1 MSQVAKLKKQAAEFE
16 LKKQF
21 DKALPIYV
29 KLLDLYD
36 QHSSEIDVA
45 LFNRV
50 GDLMLRQGNV
60 ADAVDYYEK
69 AVDRYAET
77 GFFNNAIAL
86 CNKVLRQSPGRTSIY
101 YKLGRISAQ
110 KGFNAEARANFL
122 EYSDRMRKA
131 GNHDEAFRA
140 LEEFADL
147 SPEQY
152 EIRQMLADQ
161 LIKAGRHAEAIEQLQ
176 LLHERYDGDGRDSD
190 AKGVA
195 ARLRTLDPGATPRT
209 SAGRKQRASSDLI
222 FIDLDEPTPRTPVSV
237 KPAPPVAA
245 PAKPTPA
252 PPPAPAAAP
261 AAAPRAAP
269 PAKATPAP
277 PPTAPP
283 AKATPAPPPA
293 APPAKATPAPPP
305 VATVESII
313 ETAALEPPLIE
324 PAGLE
329 GNLVETNVDG
339 PSLIEATLVE
349 PTSIEPLIEAGLGE
363 EPLGGDTISLASS
376 LVGSVQFEPI
386 APAEGLLDSTSG
398 EPRAPSPGI
407 VVPTPTVIE
416 PIEVPTMLLGFEST
430 NIISSDDPLGL
441 SSEVTID
448 IDLNELATPPKDFGP
463 VGNVS
468 PTPDSPQSSF
478 PDLAAVEIPPV
489 EVPAAEIRA
498 EESAPL
504 ESLVIDLG
512 DTLLARPTPVASSA
526 VAREPFSGDSFEL
539 AMPRTGAV
547 DTPDDET
554 IQIPTPSIARRST
567 REAQHIVDNL
577 QLEVDQNPTDW
588 NLRRS
593 LAEAM
598 LEAGNRDAGIRELE
612 AAMAGAERSGDL
624 ELASALA
631 EEISRLEPE
640 VIRHQQKRVEY
651 AFRTNDRPRL
661 IEAYLALADVL
672 LRTEQIDK
680 ARTIYER
687 VLDLSP
693 DEARARAGLQT
704 VGVSN
709 TPPASVTPLVN
720 HRLSGAMP
728 APRLSRPVRRETT
741 PSVGGFVNLG
751 DLLRDDEAPRDTR
764 MIVPEQEPTGDEEA
778 DFADMLRKFKQGIAE
793 NVDPQDYQSHYDLAI
808 AFKEMGLIDEAIG
821 EFQKALGSSTN
832 RLPAYEALGQ
842 CFMDK
847 GQFKLASSILTR
859 ALAERASDDQLVGV
873 LYLLGR
879 AAEALGNSQD
889 ALNYYQRVFVVDIQF
904 RDISQRMNEVERTW
918 R

>member
-110 KGFNAEARANFL
+110 KGFKAEARANFL
-122 EYSDRMRKA
+122 EYADRMRKA

-147 SPEQY
+147 SPDQD

-161 LIKAGRHAEAIEQLQ
+161 LIKAGRNAEALEQLQ

-190 AKGVA
+190 AKAVA
-195 ARLRTLDPGATPRT
+195 ARLHSLDPNAQPRT
-209 SAGRKQRASSDLI
+209 SGGRKQRASSDLI
-222 FIDLDEPTPRTPVSV
+222 FIDLDEPTPPTPVSV
-237 KPAPPVAA
+237 KPAPEEPDE
-245 PAKPTPA
+245 PANT
-252 PPPAPAAAP
+252 
-261 AAAPRAAP
+261 
-269 PAKATPAP
+269 
-277 PPTAPP
+277 
-283 AKATPAPPPA
+283 
-293 APPAKATPAPPP
+293 APPP
-305 VATVESII
+305 VATVEAAVI
-313 ETAALEPPLIE
+313 EAATFDSALIE
-324 PAGLE
+324 PAGFE
-329 GNLVETNVDG
+329 QTNVESESDVL
-339 PSLIEATLVE
+339 SMTIEPVVTE
-349 PTSIEPLIEAGLGE
+349 PTSLEPFGDEAIEPLIGE
-363 EPLGGDTISLASS
+363 TISLESS
-376 LVGSVQFEPI
+376 FQPGQFEPI
-386 APAEGLLDSTSG
+386 APATDLLTSSVIDDV
-398 EPRAPSPGI
+398 PAPSSPG
-407 VVPTPTVIE
+407 VSSPTPTIIE
-416 PIEVPTMLLGFEST
+416 PIEPSNVLAGFETT
-430 NIISSDDPLGL
+430 NIVSSDDPLGL
-441 SSEVTID
+441 SNEVTID
-448 IDLNELATPPKDFGP
+448 IDLNELATPAKDFNA
-463 VGNVS
+463 VGIS
-468 PTPDSPQSSF
+468 PTPDSPASSL
-478 PDLAAVEIPPV
+478 PDLAAVDLDL
-489 EVPAAEIRA
+489 PAREPEAPAE
-498 EESAPL
+498 
-504 ESLVIDLG
+504 DLS
-512 DTLLARPTPVASSA
+512 DALLARPTPSASA
-526 VAREPFSGDSFEL
+526 AEARDPFSADSFDL
-539 AMPRTGAV
+539 AGPSPSADLV
-547 DTPDDET
+547 TPADDEP
-554 IQIPTPSIARRST
+554 IIVPTPSIARRST
-567 REAQHIVDNL
+567 VEAQHVVDNL
-577 QLEVDQNPTDW
+577 QLEVDQNPSDW

-598 LEAGNRDAGIRELE
+598 LDAGNRDAGIRELE
-612 AAMAGAERSGDL
+612 AAMSGAERSGDL

-640 VIRHQQKRVEY
+640 VIKHQQKRVEY

-693 DEARARAGLQT
+693 DEPRARAGVQT
-704 VGVSN
+704 VGL
-709 TPPASVTPLVN
+709 TTAPAHLTPLGN
-720 HRLSGAMP
+720 HRVSGSTP
-728 APRLSRPVRRETT
+728 APRNSRPVRRETT
-741 PSVGGFVNLG
+741 PAAGGFVNLG

-764 MIVPEQEPTGDEEA
+764 MVVPEHEPTGDEEA

-793 NVDPQDYQSHYDLAI
+793 NVDPQDHQSHYDLAI

-821 EFQKALGSSTN
+821 EFQRALGGASN
-832 RLPAYEALGQ
+832 RLPAYEMLGQ
-842 CFMDK
+842 CFMEK
-847 GQFKLASSILTR
+847 GQFKLAASILSR
-859 ALAERASDDQLVGV
+859 ALAERASDEQLVGV

-879 AAEALGNSQD
+879 AAEALGNGQD
-889 ALNYYQRVFVVDIQF
+889 ALSYYQRVFVVDINF
-904 RDISQRMNEVERTW
+904 RDISQRMTEVERAW

>member
-161 LIKAGRHAEAIEQLQ
+161 LIKAGRKDEAIEQLQ

-195 ARLRTLDPGATPRT
+195 ARLHSLDPSATPRA

-222 FIDLDEPTPRTPVSV
+222 FIDLDEPTPPTPVSV

-252 PPPAPAAAP
+252 PPPAA
-261 AAAPRAAP
+261 
-269 PAKATPAP
+269 PAKATPL
-277 PPTAPP
+277 
-283 AKATPAPPPA
+283 
-293 APPAKATPAPPP
+293 PPP

-324 PAGLE
+324 PVGLE
-329 GNLVETNVDG
+329 GNLVESDIDEPNFIV
-339 PSLIEATLVE
+339 PTLVE
-349 PTSIEPLIEAGLGE
+349 PTSIEPLIGAAFGE
-363 EPLGGDTISLASS
+363 EPLAGDTISLASS
-376 LVGSVQFEPI
+376 LVGSGEVAPI
-386 APAEGLLDSTSG
+386 VPAEGLLDSVSG
-398 EPRAPSPGI
+398 EPRAATPGI
-407 VVPTPTVIE
+407 VAPTPTVIE

-448 IDLNELATPPKDFGP
+448 IDLNELATPPKDFSP
-463 VGNVS
+463 VGGVS

-478 PDLAAVEIPPV
+478 PDLAAVEIPPIEAPAV
-489 EVPAAEIRA
+489 ELPA

-504 ESLVIDLG
+504 ESPVVDLG
-512 DTLLARPTPVASSA
+512 DTLLARPTPVASAA
-526 VAREPFSGDSFEL
+526 VAPEPFSADSFDL
-539 AMPRTGAV
+539 AAPPSRTGPVA
-547 DTPDDET
+547 TPDDEP

-567 REAQHIVDNL
+567 REAQHIVDTL

-598 LEAGNRDAGIRELE
+598 LEAGNRDAGIRELD
-612 AAMAGAERSGDL
+612 AAMSGAERSGDL

-640 VIRHQQKRVEY
+640 GIKHQQKRVEY

-709 TPPASVTPLVN
+709 TPPASATPLAN

-764 MIVPEQEPTGDEEA
+764 MVVPEQEPTGDEEA

-889 ALNYYQRVFVVDIQF
+889 ALSYYQRVFVVDIQF
-904 RDISQRMNEVERTW
+904 RDITQRMNEVERTW

>member
-161 LIKAGRHAEAIEQLQ
+161 LIKAGRKDEAIEQLQ

-195 ARLRTLDPGATPRT
+195 ARLHSLDPNATPRA

-222 FIDLDEPTPRTPVSV
+222 FIDLDEPTAPTPVRV
-237 KPAPPVAA
+237 ERA
-245 PAKPTPA
+245 A
-252 PPPAPAAAP
+252 PPPPAA
-261 AAAPRAAP
+261 

-277 PPTAPP
+277 PPPP
-283 AKATPAPPPA
+283 
-293 APPAKATPAPPP
+293 PPP
-305 VATVESII
+305 VATVESIS
-313 ETAALEPPLIE
+313 ETAALESLLIE
-324 PAGLE
+324 PDGLE
-329 GNLVETNVDG
+329 GNLVESIVDE
-339 PSLIEATLVE
+339 PTLVEPTLVEPTIVE
-349 PTSIEPLIEAGLGE
+349 PTSIEPLIGAALAE
-363 EPLGGDTISLASS
+363 EPLSGDAMSLASS
-376 LVGSVQFEPI
+376 LVGSRGGQLEPVV
-386 APAEGLLDSTSG
+386 PAEGLLDSVSG
-398 EPRAPSPGI
+398 EPRVSSPNI
-407 VVPTPTVIE
+407 VALTPTVIE
-416 PIEVPTMLLGFEST
+416 PIEPPTMLLGFEST
-430 NIISSDDPLGL
+430 NIVSSDDPLGL

-448 IDLNELATPPKDFGP
+448 IDLNELSTPPKDFSP
-463 VGNVS
+463 VGNMS

-478 PDLAAVEIPPV
+478 PDLAAVE
-489 EVPAAEIRA
+489 VPSV
-498 EESAPL
+498 ESAPI
-504 ESLVIDLG
+504 ESATIESMTIESMTIESSAEDLG
-512 DTLLARPTPVASSA
+512 EALLPRPTPVASAA
-526 VAREPFSGDSFEL
+526 VAPEPFSADSFDL
-539 AMPRTGAV
+539 ALPRAGEIV
-547 DTPDDET
+547 TPDDEP
-554 IQIPTPSIARRST
+554 ILIPTPSIARRST
-567 REAQHIVDNL
+567 VEAQHIVDAL

-593 LAEAM
+593 LAESM
-598 LEAGNRDAGIRELE
+598 LDAGNRDAGISELE
-612 AAMAGAERSGDL
+612 AAMSGAERSGDL
-624 ELASALA
+624 ELASAVA

-640 VIRHQQKRVEY
+640 VIKHQQKRVEY

-693 DEARARAGLQT
+693 AEARARAGLQT
-704 VGVSN
+704 VGVAN
-709 TPPASVTPLVN
+709 TPPASATPLAS

-728 APRLSRPVRRETT
+728 APRPSRPVRRATPTT
-741 PSVGGFVNLG
+741 GSFVNLG
-751 DLLRDDEAPRDTR
+751 DLLRDDEMPRDTR

-793 NVDPQDYQSHYDLAI
+793 NVDPEDYQSHYDLAI

-821 EFQKALGSSTN
+821 EFQRALGSSTN

-859 ALAERASDDQLVGV
+859 ALAERASDEQLVGV

-889 ALNYYQRVFVVDIQF
+889 ALAYYQRVFVVDIQF

>member
-147 SPEQY
+147 SPDQP

-161 LIKAGRHAEAIEQLQ
+161 LIKAGRNAEAIEQLQ
-176 LLHERYDGDGRDSD
+176 LLHERHDGDGRDSD
-190 AKGVA
+190 AKAVA
-195 ARLRTLDPGATPRT
+195 ARLLSLDPNATPRA

-222 FIDLDEPTPRTPVSV
+222 FIDLDEPTPPTPA
-237 KPAPPVAA
+237 KAAPVAA
-245 PAKPTPA
+245 PKPA
-252 PPPAPAAAP
+252 PVIPPPVPSPAPVIP
-261 AAAPRAAP
+261 
-269 PAKATPAP
+269 TP
-277 PPTAPP
+277 PPTS
-283 AKATPAPPPA
+283 
-293 APPAKATPAPPP
+293 APPP

-313 ETAALEPPLIE
+313 ESAALESALIE

-329 GNLVETNVDG
+329 GNLVESTVDE
-339 PSLIEATLVE
+339 PTLVEPTLVE
-349 PTSIEPLIEAGLGE
+349 PTSIEPLVGAGLGE
-363 EPLGGDTISLASS
+363 EPLDADSMSLHSS
-376 LVGSVQFEPI
+376 LIGADQFEQI
-386 APAEGLLDSTSG
+386 APAEGLLDPVSG
-398 EPRAPSPGI
+398 EPTPAPGAAVS
-407 VVPTPTVIE
+407 PTPTIIE
-416 PIEVPTMLLGFEST
+416 PIEPPTMLLGFEST
-430 NIISSDDPLGL
+430 NIMSSDDPLGL

-448 IDLNELATPPKDFGP
+448 IDLNELATPPKDFNP
-463 VGNVS
+463 VANAS
-468 PTPDSPQSSF
+468 PTPDSPNASM
-478 PDLAAVEIPPV
+478 PDLPAVDIPDPP
-489 EVPAAEIRA
+489 EVDI
-498 EESAPL
+498 
-504 ESLVIDLG
+504 G
-512 DTLLARPTPVASSA
+512 DALLARPTPVASA
-526 VAREPFSGDSFEL
+526 AAAAEPFSGPSFEL
-539 AMPRTGAV
+539 TGSAS
-547 DTPDDET
+547 DSFGTSDDEAIT
-554 IQIPTPSIARRST
+554 IPTPSIARRST
-567 REAQHIVDNL
+567 VEAEHVVDTL
-577 QLEVDQNPTDW
+577 QLEVDQNPNDW

-598 LEAGNRDAGIRELE
+598 LDAGNRDAGIRELE
-612 AAMAGAERSGDL
+612 AAMSGAEKSGDL
-624 ELASALA
+624 DLASAIA

-704 VGVSN
+704 VGVAS
-709 TPPASVTPLVN
+709 TPAPSMTPLGNQRV
-720 HRLSGAMP
+720 SGAMP
-728 APRLSRPVRRETT
+728 APRQSRPVRRQIT
-741 PSVGGFVNLG
+741 PINGAFVNLG
-751 DLLRDDEAPRDTR
+751 DLLRDEEAPRDTR

-847 GQFKLASSILTR
+847 GQFKLAASILAR
-859 ALAERASDDQLVGV
+859 ALTERASDDQLVGV

-889 ALNYYQRVFVVDIQF
+889 AISYYQRVFVVDIEF
-904 RDISQRMNEVERTW
+904 RDIAQRMTEVERAW

>member
-1 MSQVAKLKKQAAEFE
+1 MSQVAKLKKQAADFE

-36 QHSSEIDVA
+36 QYSSEIDVA

-110 KGFNAEARANFL
+110 KGFKAEARANFL

-147 SPEQY
+147 APDQY

-161 LIKAGRHAEAIEQLQ
+161 LIKAGRNAEAIEQLQ

-195 ARLRTLDPGATPRT
+195 ARLRSLDPNATPR
-209 SAGRKQRASSDLI
+209 SSGGRKQRASSDLV
-222 FIDLDEPTPRTPVSV
+222 FIDLDEPAPRTPASV
-237 KPAPPVAA
+237 QPVAA
-245 PAKPTPA
+245 PPIAKPPLATPPLA
-252 PPPAPAAAP
+252 SPPP
-261 AAAPRAAP
+261 P
-269 PAKATPAP
+269 PL
-277 PPTAPP
+277 
-283 AKATPAPPPA
+283 
-293 APPAKATPAPPP
+293 
-305 VATVESII
+305 ATVESII
-313 ETAALEPPLIE
+313 ETAALESTLIE

-329 GNLVETNVDG
+329 GNLVEATADE
-339 PSLIEATLVE
+339 PTFIQPTLVE
-349 PTSIEPLIEAGLGE
+349 PTSIEPLVREALTRQ
-363 EPLGGDTISLASS
+363 PLDAESVSLESS
-376 LVGSVQFEPI
+376 LVGSEQFESV
-386 APAEGLLDSTSG
+386 APAEGLLDPVSG
-398 EPRAPSPGI
+398 EPTPAPSTA
-407 VVPTPTVIE
+407 VAPTPTIIE
-416 PIEVPTMLLGFEST
+416 PIEPPAMLLGFEAT

-441 SSEVTID
+441 SAEVTID
-448 IDLNELATPPKDFGP
+448 IGLNELATPPRDFSP
-463 VGNVS
+463 VAIAA
-468 PTPDSPQSSF
+468 PTPDSPNSSL
-478 PDLAAVEIPPV
+478 PDL
-489 EVPAAEIRA
+489 PAMDI
-498 EESAPL
+498 
-504 ESLVIDLG
+504 G
-512 DTLLARPTPVASSA
+512 DALLARPTPVASAA
-526 VAREPFSGDSFEL
+526 VAPEPFSGDSFEL
-539 AMPRTGAV
+539 AAPSTDATN
-547 DTPDDET
+547 TPDDDT
-554 IQIPTPSIARRST
+554 ITIPTPSIARRST
-567 REAQHIVDNL
+567 LEAEHVVDAL
-577 QLEVDQNPTDW
+577 QLQVDQNPTDW

-598 LEAGNRDAGIRELE
+598 LDAGNRDAGIRELE

-624 ELASALA
+624 DLASAIA

-640 VIRHQQKRVEY
+640 VIKHQQKRVEY

-693 DEARARAGLQT
+693 DETRARAGLQT
-704 VGVSN
+704 VGIAS
-709 TPPASVTPLVN
+709 TPAPSMTPMGN
-720 HRLSGAMP
+720 HRLSGAIP
-728 APRLSRPVRRETT
+728 APRNSRPVRREMT
-741 PSVGGFVNLG
+741 PSAGGFVNLG
-751 DLLRDDEAPRDTR
+751 DLLRDEEVPRDTR
-764 MIVPEQEPTGDEEA
+764 MVVPEQEPTGDEEA

-859 ALAERASDDQLVGV
+859 ALTERASDDQLVGV

-879 AAEALGNSQD
+879 ASEALGNNQD
-889 ALNYYQRVFVVDIQF
+889 AINYYQRVFVVDIQF
-904 RDISQRMNEVERTW
+904 RDIAQRMHEVERAW

>member
-36 QHSSEIDVA
+36 QYSSEIDVA

-86 CNKVLRQSPGRTSIY
+86 CNKVLRQSPGRSSIY

-110 KGFNAEARANFL
+110 KGFKAEARANFL

-147 SPEQY
+147 APDQH

-161 LIKAGRHAEAIEQLQ
+161 LIKAGRNAEAIEQLQ

-190 AKGVA
+190 AQAVA
-195 ARLRTLDPGATPRT
+195 ARLVSLDPQAKPR
-209 SAGRKQRASSDLI
+209 SSPGRQKRASSDLI
-222 FIDLDEPTPRTPVSV
+222 FIDLDEPPVSTPVS
-237 KPAPPVAA
+237 
-245 PAKPTPA
+245 
-252 PPPAPAAAP
+252 APAAPSAP
-261 AAAPRAAP
+261 S
-269 PAKATPAP
+269 
-277 PPTAPP
+277 PPTPI
-283 AKATPAPPPA
+283 
-293 APPAKATPAPPP
+293 
-305 VATVESII
+305 ATVESS
-313 ETAALEPPLIE
+313 LIE
-324 PAGLE
+324 AASIDLALVEPTGFE
-329 GNLVETNVDG
+329 GNLVEATAGEPTV
-339 PSLIEATLVE
+339 IEATLVE
-349 PTSIEPLIEAGLGE
+349 PTIATPTPIQPIVAEP
-363 EPLGGDTISLASS
+363 ISLESS
-376 LVGSVQFEPI
+376 LIDSNPFESI
-386 APAEGLLDSTSG
+386 APAEDLF
-398 EPRAPSPGI
+398 APASLELPHAPF
-407 VVPTPTVIE
+407 VPASTPTVIE
-416 PIEVPTMLLGFEST
+416 PIEPPATLLGFEST
-430 NIISSDDPLGL
+430 NFVSSDDPLGL
-441 SSEVTID
+441 STEVTID
-448 IDLNELATPPKDFGP
+448 IDLNELTTPPRDFSP
-463 VGNVS
+463 VVAS
-468 PTPDSPQSSF
+468 PTPDSPQSSL
-478 PDLAAVEIPPV
+478 PDL
-489 EVPAAEIRA
+489 PA
-498 EESAPL
+498 
-504 ESLVIDLG
+504 IDL
-512 DTLLARPTPVASSA
+512 DEPLLVRSTPDAA
-526 VAREPFSGDSFEL
+526 AAAAPEPFSSDAFDLE
-539 AMPRTGAV
+539 APRTGPV
-547 DTPDDET
+547 DTPDDEP

-567 REAQHIVDNL
+567 VEAEHVVDAL
-577 QLEVDQNPTDW
+577 QLQVDQSPTDW

-598 LEAGNRDAGIRELE
+598 LDAGNRDAGLHELE
-612 AAMAGAERSGDL
+612 AAMSGAERAGDL

-640 VIRHQQKRVEY
+640 VIKHQQKRVEY
-651 AFRTNDRPRL
+651 AFRTNNRPRL

-704 VGVSN
+704 VGAN
-709 TPPASVTPLVN
+709 TPPASATPLVIQ
-720 HRLSGAMP
+720 RLSGAMP
-728 APRLSRPVRRETT
+728 AVRNSRPVRRQIT
-741 PSVGGFVNLG
+741 PVAGDFVNLG
-751 DLLRDDEAPRDTR
+751 DLLRDEEAPRDTR
-764 MIVPEQEPTGDEEA
+764 MIVPEQEPSGDEAA

-793 NVDPQDYQSHYDLAI
+793 NVDPQDYQAHYDLAI
-808 AFKEMGLIDEAIG
+808 AYKEMGLIDEAIS

-859 ALAERASDDQLVGV
+859 ALNERASDEQLVGV

-879 AAEALGNSQD
+879 TAEALGNSQD
-889 ALNYYQRVFVVDIQF
+889 ALSYYQRVFVVDIQF
-904 RDISQRMNEVERTW
+904 RDITERMNEVERAW

>member
-86 CNKVLRQSPGRTSIY
+86 CNKVLRQSPGRASIY

-110 KGFNAEARANFL
+110 KGFKAEARANFL

-147 SPEQY
+147 APDQY

-161 LIKAGRHAEAIEQLQ
+161 LIKAGRKAEAIEQLQ

-190 AKGVA
+190 AQGVA
-195 ARLRTLDPGATPRT
+195 ARLVSLDTDAKPR
-209 SAGRKQRASSDLI
+209 SSRGRQKRSSSDLV
-222 FIDLDEPTPRTPVSV
+222 FIDLDEPPVSTPVSALAV
-237 KPAPPVAA
+237 PAA
-245 PAKPTPA
+245 PT
-252 PPPAPAAAP
+252 
-261 AAAPRAAP
+261 
-269 PAKATPAP
+269 P
-277 PPTAPP
+277 PPT
-283 AKATPAPPPA
+283 PPP
-293 APPAKATPAPPP
+293 T
-305 VATVESII
+305 VATVESSLI
-313 ETAALEPPLIE
+313 EAASIQADLVEPP
-324 PAGLE
+324 GFE
-329 GNLVETNVDG
+329 GNLVESAGEPTV
-339 PSLIEATLVE
+339 IEPTIVE
-349 PTSIEPLIEAGLGE
+349 PTIAAPTPIKPIVAEPIFLE
-363 EPLGGDTISLASS
+363 SS
-376 LVGSVQFEPI
+376 LIAANEFEEFAPADDLLAPGSLELPAAPFEP
-386 APAEGLLDSTSG
+386 ASPA
-398 EPRAPSPGI
+398 
-407 VVPTPTVIE
+407 PTPTVIE
-416 PIEVPTMLLGFEST
+416 PIEPPATLLGFEST
-430 NIISSDDPLGL
+430 NFVSSDDPLGL
-441 SSEVTID
+441 STEVTID
-448 IDLNELATPPKDFGP
+448 IGLSELTTPPKDFSP
-463 VGNVS
+463 VVAS
-468 PTPDSPQSSF
+468 PTPDSPQSSL
-478 PDLAAVEIPPV
+478 PDL
-489 EVPAAEIRA
+489 PA
-498 EESAPL
+498 
-504 ESLVIDLG
+504 IDLG
-512 DTLLARPTPVASSA
+512 EPLIVRSTPDAA
-526 VAREPFSGDSFEL
+526 AAAAPEPFSSDAFDLE
-539 AMPRTGAV
+539 APRTGHVA
-547 DTPDDET
+547 TPDDEP
-554 IQIPTPSIARRST
+554 ILIPTPSIARRST
-567 REAQHIVDNL
+567 VEAQHVVDTL
-577 QLEVDQNPTDW
+577 QLEVDQNPNDW

-593 LAEAM
+593 LAESM
-598 LEAGNRDAGIRELE
+598 LDAGNRDAGLRELE
-612 AAMAGAERSGDL
+612 SAMSGAERAGDL

-640 VIRHQQKRVEY
+640 VIKHQQKRVEY

-693 DEARARAGLQT
+693 DELRAKAGLQT
-704 VGVSN
+704 VGAN
-709 TPPASVTPLVN
+709 TTPASVSPLFSQ
-720 HRLSGAMP
+720 RLSGAMP
-728 APRLSRPVRRETT
+728 APRNSRPVRREIT
-741 PSVGGFVNLG
+741 PVAGGFVNLG
-751 DLLRDDEAPRDTR
+751 DLLRDEEAPRDTR

-793 NVDPQDYQSHYDLAI
+793 NVDPEDYQAHYDLAI
-808 AFKEMGLIDEAIG
+808 AYKEMGLIDEAIG

-832 RLPAYEALGQ
+832 RLTSYEALGQ

-859 ALAERASDDQLVGV
+859 ALNERASDEQLVGV

-879 AAEALGNSQD
+879 TAEALGNNQD
-889 ALNYYQRVFVVDIQF
+889 ALSYYQRVFVVDIQF
-904 RDISQRMNEVERTW
+904 RDITERMNEVERAW

>member
-110 KGFNAEARANFL
+110 KGFKAEARANFL

-147 SPEQY
+147 APDQY

-161 LIKAGRHAEAIEQLQ
+161 LIKADRKAEAIEQLQ

-190 AKGVA
+190 AQGVA
-195 ARLRTLDPGATPRT
+195 ARLASLDPNAKPR
-209 SAGRKQRASSDLI
+209 SSGGRQKRSSSDLI
-222 FIDLDEPTPRTPVSV
+222 FIDLDEPAVSTPVS
-237 KPAPPVAA
+237 AS
-245 PAKPTPA
+245 
-252 PPPAPAAAP
+252 AAP
-261 AAAPRAAP
+261 AAPV
-269 PAKATPAP
+269 
-277 PPTAPP
+277 
-283 AKATPAPPPA
+283 
-293 APPAKATPAPPP
+293 APPP
-305 VATVESII
+305 VATVESSLI
-313 ETAALEPPLIE
+313 EAASIESDLVEPP
-324 PAGLE
+324 GFE
-329 GNLVETNVDG
+329 GNLVESAGEPTV
-339 PSLIEATLVE
+339 IEPTIVE
-349 PTSIEPLIEAGLGE
+349 PTIATPTPIQPIVAEPIFLE
-363 EPLGGDTISLASS
+363 SS
-376 LVGSVQFEPI
+376 LIAANEFEAI
-386 APAEGLLDSTSG
+386 APADDLLAPGSLELPAAPF
-398 EPRAPSPGI
+398 EPGSPA
-407 VVPTPTVIE
+407 PTPTVIE
-416 PIEVPTMLLGFEST
+416 PIEPPATLLGFEST
-430 NIISSDDPLGL
+430 NFVSSDDPLGL
-441 SSEVTID
+441 STEVTID
-448 IDLNELATPPKDFGP
+448 IGLNELTTPPKDFSP
-463 VGNVS
+463 VVAS
-468 PTPDSPQSSF
+468 PTPDSPQSSL
-478 PDLAAVEIPPV
+478 PDL
-489 EVPAAEIRA
+489 PA
-498 EESAPL
+498 
-504 ESLVIDLG
+504 IDLG
-512 DTLLARPTPVASSA
+512 EPLIVRSTPDAA
-526 VAREPFSGDSFEL
+526 AAAAPEPFSADSFDLEV
-539 AMPRTGAV
+539 PRRSGPV
-547 DTPDDET
+547 DTPDDEP
-554 IQIPTPSIARRST
+554 ILIPTPSIARRST
-567 REAQHIVDNL
+567 VEAQHVVDAL
-577 QLEVDQNPTDW
+577 QLQVDQNPDDW

-593 LAEAM
+593 LAESM
-598 LEAGNRDAGIRELE
+598 LDAGNRDAGIRELE
-612 AAMAGAERSGDL
+612 SAMSGAERAGDL

-640 VIRHQQKRVEY
+640 VIKHQQKRVEY

-693 DEARARAGLQT
+693 DEPRARAGLQT
-704 VGVSN
+704 VGAN
-709 TPPASVTPLVN
+709 TPPASATPLAN
-720 HRLSGAMP
+720 QRLSGAMP
-728 APRLSRPVRRETT
+728 APRNSRPVRREVT
-741 PSVGGFVNLG
+741 PVAGGFVNLG
-751 DLLRDDEAPRDTR
+751 DLLRDEEAPRDTR

-793 NVDPQDYQSHYDLAI
+793 NVDPQDYQAHYDLAI
-808 AFKEMGLIDEAIG
+808 AYKEMGLIDEAIS

-847 GQFKLASSILTR
+847 GQFKLASSILSR
-859 ALAERASDDQLVGV
+859 ALNERASDEQLVGV

-879 AAEALGNSQD
+879 TAEALGNNQD
-889 ALNYYQRVFVVDIQF
+889 ALSYYQRVFVVDIQF
-904 RDISQRMNEVERTW
+904 RDITERMNEVERAW

>member
-86 CNKVLRQSPGRTSIY
+86 CNKVLRQSPGRSSIY

-110 KGFNAEARANFL
+110 KGFKAEARANFL

-131 GNHDEAFRA
+131 GKHDEAFRA

-147 SPEQY
+147 APDQY

-161 LIKAGRHAEAIEQLQ
+161 LIKAGRNAEAIEQLQ

-190 AKGVA
+190 ARGVA
-195 ARLRTLDPGATPRT
+195 ARLASLDPDAKPR
-209 SAGRKQRASSDLI
+209 SSGGRQKRSSSDLI
-222 FIDLDEPTPRTPVSV
+222 FIDLDEPPVSTPVS
-237 KPAPPVAA
+237 APVAPAA
-245 PAKPTPA
+245 PAS
-252 PPPAPAAAP
+252 
-261 AAAPRAAP
+261 
-269 PAKATPAP
+269 
-277 PPTAPP
+277 
-283 AKATPAPPPA
+283 
-293 APPAKATPAPPP
+293 PPP
-305 VATVESII
+305 VATVESSLI
-313 ETAALEPPLIE
+313 EVVSTGSALVE
-324 PAGLE
+324 PAGFE
-329 GNLVETNVDG
+329 GNLVEATAG
-339 PSLIEATLVE
+339 EATLVE
-349 PTSIEPLIEAGLGE
+349 PTLVEPTIATPTPIQPIVA
-363 EPLGGDTISLASS
+363 EPISLESS
-376 LVGSVQFEPI
+376 LLESNQFQSI
-386 APAEGLLDSTSG
+386 APAEDLLAPGSLELPVTPFDS
-398 EPRAPSPGI
+398 ASPA
-407 VVPTPTVIE
+407 PTPTVIE
-416 PIEVPTMLLGFEST
+416 PIEPPGILLGFEST
-430 NIISSDDPLGL
+430 NFVSSDDPLGL
-441 SSEVTID
+441 STEITID
-448 IDLNELATPPKDFGP
+448 IDLNELTTPAKDFSP
-463 VGNVS
+463 VVAS
-468 PTPDSPQSSF
+468 PTPDSPHSSL
-478 PDLAAVEIPPV
+478 PDL
-489 EVPAAEIRA
+489 PA
-498 EESAPL
+498 
-504 ESLVIDLG
+504 IDLG
-512 DTLLARPTPVASSA
+512 DTLLVRSTPDAA
-526 VAREPFSGDSFEL
+526 AAAAPEPFSADSFDL
-539 AMPRTGAV
+539 AAPAAGP
-547 DTPDDET
+547 DGTPDDEP
-554 IQIPTPSIARRST
+554 ILIPTPSIARRST
-567 REAQHIVDNL
+567 VEAEHVVDAL

-612 AAMAGAERSGDL
+612 AAMSGAERAGDL

-640 VIRHQQKRVEY
+640 VIKHQQKRVEY

-693 DEARARAGLQT
+693 DETRARAGLQT
-704 VGVSN
+704 VGAQ
-709 TPPASVTPLVN
+709 TPPASATPLAN
-720 HRLSGAMP
+720 QRLSGAVP
-728 APRLSRPVRRETT
+728 APRNSRPVRREVT
-741 PSVGGFVNLG
+741 PVGGGFVNLG

-793 NVDPQDYQSHYDLAI
+793 NVDPQDYQAHYDLAI
-808 AFKEMGLIDEAIG
+808 AYREMGLIDEAISG
-821 EFQKALGSSTN
+821 FQKALGSAAN
-832 RLPAYEALGQ
+832 RLPAYEALGL

-847 GQFKLASSILTR
+847 GQFKLAASILTR

-879 AAEALGNSQD
+879 TSEALGNNQD
-889 ALNYYQRVFVVDIQF
+889 ALSYYQRVFVVDIQF
-904 RDISQRMNEVERTW
+904 RDITERMNEVERAW

>member
-110 KGFNAEARANFL
+110 KGFKAEARANFL
-122 EYSDRMRKA
+122 EYADRMRKA

-147 SPEQY
+147 APDQD

-161 LIKAGRHAEAIEQLQ
+161 LIKAGRNVEAIEQLQ

-190 AKGVA
+190 AKAVA
-195 ARLRTLDPGATPRT
+195 TRLLSLDPNAKPR
-209 SAGRKQRASSDLI
+209 SNGGLQKRASSDLV
-222 FIDLDEPTPRTPVSV
+222 FIDLDEPRLATPPGLESIPV
-237 KPAPPVAA
+237 
-245 PAKPTPA
+245 TPA
-252 PPPAPAAAP
+252 NASV
-261 AAAPRAAP
+261 
-269 PAKATPAP
+269 
-277 PPTAPP
+277 
-283 AKATPAPPPA
+283 
-293 APPAKATPAPPP
+293 APPP
-305 VATVESII
+305 VVTVEASLI
-313 ETAALEPPLIE
+313 EAASFDSALIE
-324 PAGLE
+324 PAGFE
-329 GNLVETNVDG
+329 GNLVESAADEI
-339 PSLIEATLVE
+339 SLIESGLFEPLTPSEGLIDEPIAFEGSLAEPGQFE
-349 PTSIEPLIEAGLGE
+349 PTAPAADLLEAG
-363 EPLGGDTISLASS
+363 
-376 LVGSVQFEPI
+376 QFEPI
-386 APAEGLLDSTSG
+386 ALAEDLLESEGNETQAA
-398 EPRAPSPGI
+398 APQPGI
-407 VVPTPTVIE
+407 LTPTVIE
-416 PIEVPTMLLGFEST
+416 PIEPKNALLGFETT
-430 NIISSDDPLGL
+430 NFVSSDDPLGL
-441 SSEVTID
+441 STEVTID
-448 IDLNELATPPKDFGP
+448 IDLNELTTPPKDFNAVSGI
-463 VGNVS
+463 S
-468 PTPDSPQSSF
+468 PTPDSPNSSL
-478 PDLAAVEIPPV
+478 PDIP
-489 EVPAAEIRA
+489 ALDLS
-498 EESAPL
+498 ES
-504 ESLVIDLG
+504 
-512 DTLLARPTPVASSA
+512 LLARPTPVASA
-526 VAREPFSGDSFEL
+526 AAAPEPFSADSFDL
-539 AMPRTGAV
+539 AVPSGAIA
-547 DTPDDET
+547 TPDDE
-554 IQIPTPSIARRST
+554 QLVVPTPSIARRST
-567 REAQHIVDNL
+567 VEAEHVVDAL
-577 QLEVDQNPTDW
+577 QLQVDQNPSDW

-598 LEAGNRDAGIRELE
+598 LDAGNRDAGIRELE
-612 AAMAGAERSGDL
+612 TTMSGAERAGDL

-640 VIRHQQKRVEY
+640 VIKHQQKRVEY

-693 DEARARAGLQT
+693 AEPRARAGLQT
-704 VGVSN
+704 VGGEN
-709 TPPASVTPLVN
+709 TTAASLTPHGIHRVPGAVT
-720 HRLSGAMP
+720 
-728 APRLSRPVRRETT
+728 APRNSRPVRRETT
-741 PSVGGFVNLG
+741 PSAGGFVNLG

-764 MIVPEQEPTGDEEA
+764 MVVPEHEPTGDEEA

-793 NVDPQDYQSHYDLAI
+793 NVDAQDYQSHYDLAI
-808 AFKEMGLIDEAIG
+808 AYKEMGLIDEAIS
-821 EFQKALGSSTN
+821 EFQKALGGSTN

-842 CFMDK
+842 CFMEK
-847 GQFKLASSILTR
+847 GQFKLASSILSR
-859 ALAERASDDQLVGV
+859 ALAERASDEQLVGV

-879 AAEALGNSQD
+879 AAEALGNNQD
-889 ALNYYQRVFVVDIQF
+889 AISYYQRVFVVDIQF
-904 RDISQRMNEVERTW
+904 RDIAERMSEVERAW

>member
-110 KGFNAEARANFL
+110 KGFKAEARANFL

-147 SPEQY
+147 SPDQP

-161 LIKAGRHAEAIEQLQ
+161 LIKAGRSAEAIEQLQ
-176 LLHERYDGDGRDSD
+176 LLHERFDGDGRDSD
-190 AKGVA
+190 AQAVA
-195 ARLRTLDPGATPRT
+195 ARLSSLDPNVKPR
-209 SAGRKQRASSDLI
+209 SSGGRKQRASSDLV
-222 FIDLDEPTPRTPVSV
+222 FIDLDEPPISTPVSAKV
-237 KPAPPVAA
+237 A
-245 PAKPTPA
+245 PAEPVS
-252 PPPAPAAAP
+252 PPPI
-261 AAAPRAAP
+261 
-269 PAKATPAP
+269 
-277 PPTAPP
+277 
-283 AKATPAPPPA
+283 
-293 APPAKATPAPPP
+293 
-305 VATVESII
+305 ATVESSLI
-313 ETAALEPPLIE
+313 EAASFESALIE
-324 PAGLE
+324 PNGFE
-329 GNLVETNVDG
+329 GNLVEPTRDT
-339 PSLIEATLVE
+339 PTLVE
-349 PTSIEPLIEAGLGE
+349 PTIVEPTIVQPTPPEPAIAEAAIVEPAIIEPSIVAPTPIRPFVA
-363 EPLGGDTISLASS
+363 EPISLESS
-376 LVGSVQFEPI
+376 LLGTNPFEPI
-386 APAEGLLDSTSG
+386 APADDLLAPVEIEPDVASSG
-398 EPRAPSPGI
+398 VARSA
-407 VVPTPTVIE
+407 PTPTVIE
-416 PIEVPTMLLGFEST
+416 PIEPPTALLGFEST
-430 NIISSDDPLGL
+430 NFVSSDDPLGL
-441 SSEVTID
+441 STEVTID
-448 IDLNELATPPKDFGP
+448 IGLNELATPARDFSP
-463 VGNVS
+463 VAGIS
-468 PTPDSPQSSF
+468 PTPDSPNSLLS
-478 PDLAAVEIPPV
+478 DLPG
-489 EVPAAEIRA
+489 
-498 EESAPL
+498 L
-504 ESLVIDLG
+504 DLG
-512 DTLLARPTPVASSA
+512 DALLARPTPSASA
-526 VAREPFSGDSFEL
+526 AAL
-539 AMPRTGAV
+539 
-547 DTPDDET
+547 PDDEP
-554 IQIPTPSIARRST
+554 ILIPTPSIARRST
-567 REAQHIVDNL
+567 LEAEHVVDTL
-577 QLEVDQNPTDW
+577 QLQVDQNPADW

-612 AAMAGAERSGDL
+612 AAMSGAERSGDL
-624 ELASALA
+624 ELASAIA

-640 VIRHQQKRVEY
+640 AIKHQQKRVEY

-709 TPPASVTPLVN
+709 TPPASATPLATQ
-720 HRLSGAMP
+720 RLSGAMP
-728 APRLSRPVRRETT
+728 MPRNSRPVRRETT
-741 PSVGGFVNLG
+741 PAAGGFVNLG
-751 DLLRDDEAPRDTR
+751 DLLRNDEAPRDTR
-764 MIVPEQEPTGDEEA
+764 MVVPEQEPTGNEEA

-808 AFKEMGLIDEAIG
+808 AFKEMGLIDEAIS
-821 EFQKALGSSTN
+821 EFQKALGSAAN

-859 ALAERASDDQLVGV
+859 ALNERASDEQLVGV

-879 AAEALGNSQD
+879 TAEALGNNQD
-889 ALNYYQRVFVVDIQF
+889 ALSYYQRVFVVDIQF
-904 RDISQRMNEVERTW
+904 RDITDRMNEVERAW